1 MTPVPPDAATA
12 GGAPLTRHRTFR
24 VIATK
29 TETFCVDLPARDECM
44 AIQRAKKLWDGG
56 MQGRFNRIME
66 AGPVVF
72 EIDVHA
78 TGHLADVANED
89 RATWARKALQT
100 FARETGSGM
109 GQDALRDLLCD
120 LAHYADSIGLD
131 ARCEMERAASIFA
144 DEAAAEVRS

>member
-1 MTPVPPDAATA
+1 MTPDTPDAAIA
-12 GGAPLTRHRTFR
+12 GGAPSTRHRTFR
-24 VIATK
+24 VIATT
-29 TETFCVDLPARDECM
+29 TESFCVDLAARDERM
-44 AIQRAKKLWDGG
+44 AIQRAEKLWDGG

-66 AGPVVF
+66 PSPVVF

-78 TGHLADVANED
+78 TGHLADIATED

-109 GQDALRDLLCD
+109 GQDALHDLLCD

-144 DEAAAEVRS
+144 NEAATEERS